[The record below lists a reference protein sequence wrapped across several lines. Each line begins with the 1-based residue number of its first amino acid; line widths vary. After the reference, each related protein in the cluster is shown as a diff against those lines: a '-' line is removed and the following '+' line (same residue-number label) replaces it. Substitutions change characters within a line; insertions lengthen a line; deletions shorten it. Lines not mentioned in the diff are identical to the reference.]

1 MTGAAAQ
8 SHGCIRNADPRRTP
22 HAVKGVIDSGG
33 KTLAPDSRRDR
44 PAGRLTSSS
53 MSSTQAPA
61 RAATSTRRSMLD
73 LDAPAAAGFWF
84 WGERRPQIGHG
95 CRHLTDSSARAEVCA
110 PATHI
115 GYEAS

>member
-53 MSSTQAPA
+53 MSSTQ
-61 RAATSTRRSMLD
+61 STRTGGYVD
-73 LDAPAAAGFWF
+73 TPFDARP
-84 WGERRPQIGHG
+84 RRPCGRRVLVLG
-95 CRHLTDSSARAEVCA
+95 
-110 PATHI
+110 
-115 GYEAS
+115 